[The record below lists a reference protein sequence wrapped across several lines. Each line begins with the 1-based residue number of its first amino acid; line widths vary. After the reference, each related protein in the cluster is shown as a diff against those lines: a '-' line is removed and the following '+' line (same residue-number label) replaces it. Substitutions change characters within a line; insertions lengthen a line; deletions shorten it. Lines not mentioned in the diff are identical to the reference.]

1 MAMNHKQRIA
11 IALVLTV
18 FGSTILPCAIS
29 TAYAE
34 GETPKPADTVSAEV
48 GKPLQAAQDLYK
60 QKKYPEALDKLNEA
74 SALKKTP
81 YEAYTIDR
89 TRAAIA
95 TAAGDHKLEL
105 ESYQAVV
112 ASGRLTPDEQLK
124 FLQAIGRLYYEKAD
138 YAQTIAWTER
148 FFKEGGVDPQSHEL
162 LVQSYYLSD
171 DLPHAAKELQIDLDA
186 AEKAGRAPT
195 EKQLRILI
203 SIATKQNDKVGYV
216 NALEKLATYYPKK
229 EYWNDLLSRLQSK
242 AEFSSRL
249 TLDLYRLKFSMGLMT
264 SSGEY
269 LDMAELAILA
279 GFPAEAKKV
288 MDAGYKSGVL
298 GKAGDLEKQKSV
310 LNLATKKTAEDLKT
324 IVQTEADVRKNKD
337 GIGLI
342 NLGYAFVTTDQ
353 FDKGL
358 AMMEQGVSAPGLK
371 RADEIKLHLA
381 TAYVLAGRNPDA
393 IQKFKAVQGNDGS
406 ADLAHYWVLLLTHP
420 MP

>member
-1 MAMNHKQRIA
+1 
-11 IALVLTV
+11 
-18 FGSTILPCAIS
+18 
-29 TAYAE
+29 
-34 GETPKPADTVSAEV
+34 
-48 GKPLQAAQDLYK
+48 
-60 QKKYPEALDKLNEA
+60 
-74 SALKKTP
+74 
-81 YEAYTIDR
+81 
-89 TRAAIA
+89 
-95 TAAGDHKLEL
+95 
-105 ESYQAVV
+105 
-112 ASGRLTPDEQLK
+112 
-124 FLQAIGRLYYEKAD
+124 
-138 YAQTIAWTER
+138 
-148 FFKEGGVDPQSHEL
+148 
-162 LVQSYYLSD
+162 
-171 DLPHAAKELQIDLDA
+171 
-186 AEKAGRAPT
+186 
-195 EKQLRILI
+195 
-203 SIATKQNDKVGYV
+203 
-216 NALEKLATYYPKK
+216 
-229 EYWNDLLSRLQSK
+229 
-242 AEFSSRL
+242 
-249 TLDLYRLKFSMGLMT
+249 MT

-353 FDKGL
+353 FDEGL